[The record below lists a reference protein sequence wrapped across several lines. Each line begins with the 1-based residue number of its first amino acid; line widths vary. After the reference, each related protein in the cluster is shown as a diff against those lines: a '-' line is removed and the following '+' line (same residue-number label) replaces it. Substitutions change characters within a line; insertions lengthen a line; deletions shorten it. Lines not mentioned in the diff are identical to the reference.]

1 MSKKVKVLIIE
12 SEPWL
17 GEHFEKTLERDGFA
31 VSITSNAY
39 SAMDSVDE
47 FHPDVIV
54 MGLLLSGAGGLSL
67 LHELQSYS
75 DTANVPVIVCDNNVS
90 DLSLDE
96 LKPYGV
102 RKLLDASTMR
112 PEDVTAAVRSV
123 LA

>member
-1 MSKKVKVLIIE
+1 MSRRIRVLIIE

-17 GEHFEKTLERDGFA
+17 GEHFEKTLEKNGFA
-31 VSITSNAY
+31 VSVTSNAY
-39 SAMDSVDE
+39 SAMDTIDE
-47 FHPDVIV
+47 FHPDVII

-75 DTANVPVIVCDNNVS
+75 DTAKLPVIICSNSVADF
-90 DLSLDE
+90 SLDE

-102 RKLLDASTMR
+102 YKVLDAGAMV
-112 PEDVTAAVRSV
+112 PQDMTAAVRSV

>member
-1 MSKKVKVLIIE
+1 MSGTRILVIE

-17 GEHFEKTLERDGFA
+17 GEHFEKTLTRDGFK
-31 VSITSNAY
+31 VVVTSNAY
-39 SAMDSVDE
+39 SAMDNIDE
-47 FHPDVIV
+47 FHPDVII

-67 LHELQSYS
+67 LHELQSYA
-75 DTANVPVIVCDNNVS
+75 DTAKVPVIVCGTTVS

-96 LKPYGV
+96 LRPYGV

-112 PEDVTAAVRSV
+112 PEDMTAAVRSV